1 MMIEFDGLANAS
13 GLSDA
18 QREILRRL
26 LDIRSNVLSRN
37 QELVDYYNGNVIVDD
52 FGVTIEASKL
62 SIDFSSHWPN
72 RAVMSLA
79 ERERFDGF
87 VFENNYV
94 DVNLARA
101 LVDNNT
107 LNAYTRYNTSKLVH
121 GVMFACVNS
130 TDAGPQVRFHSADT
144 AWAIPDENFDSGNVG
159 AGFVVSRVA
168 FTDYSM
174 GKQIPVEVNFYER
187 GRVTVIRR
195 TSAAMWEAV
204 SHELPND
211 EMMMFAFVHNS
222 SGMHP
227 FGESRITRPVKSL
240 TRAAIRTTWH
250 MILSGAFYAAPKYAV
265 LGLTDK
271 QFDVMSDDKRK
282 FYMDAMML
290 FTSDKNGNSPN
301 IVQFSGNSP
310 QPFIDELEYYAGQL
324 CGATGIPMSS
334 LVDTGH
340 YTSADAMSSAAKNL
354 VIAARDDIMADSRT
368 LRKIAL
374 LIMAIAENKTVDELT
389 DEQKTVTAH
398 FLAPDMPSR
407 SQLADSTLKN
417 IQALPWLAETDLA
430 LENLGYE
437 QADIMRVRKARD
449 AYTAATGLEQIF
461 ARIDAENA
469 PNVDDVQV
477 EEVIE

>member
-1 MMIEFDGLANAS
+1 MIEFNGLDNAS
-13 GLSDA
+13 GLGDD
-18 QREILRRL
+18 QRVILKRL
-26 LDIRSNVLSRN
+26 LDIRNNVLMRN
-37 QELVDYYNGNVIVDD
+37 QELVNYFNGNITVDD

-62 SIDFSSHWPN
+62 AIDFSSHWPE

-87 VFENNYV
+87 VFENNYT

-101 LVDNNT
+101 ISDNNM
-107 LNAYTRYNTSKLVH
+107 LSAYMRYNTSKLVH
-121 GVMFACVNS
+121 GVMFACVNK
-130 TDAGPQVRFHSADT
+130 TKNGPQVRFHSADT

-159 AGFVVSRVA
+159 AGFVVSRIA
-168 FTDYSM
+168 FTQYSS
-174 GKQIPVEVNFYER
+174 GKQVPVEINFYEP
-187 GRVTVIRR
+187 GRVTVIKR
-195 TSAAMWEAV
+195 TSASTWVATPYKV
-204 SHELPND
+204 PNG

-222 SGMHP
+222 NGMRP
-227 FGESRITRPVKSL
+227 FGQSRITKPVKSL

-265 LGLTDK
+265 LGLSDK
-271 QFDVMSDDKRK
+271 QFDAMSEDKRK
-282 FYMDAMML
+282 FYMDMMML
-290 FTSDKNGNSPN
+290 FTRDKSGNSPN
-301 IVQFSGNSP
+301 IQQFSGNSP

-340 YTSADAMSSAAKNL
+340 YTSADAMSAAAKNL

-374 LIMAIAENKTVDELT
+374 LVMAIAENTTVDKLT

-407 SQLADSTLKN
+407 SQLADATLKN

-469 PNVDDVQV
+469 SNVDEVQV